1 MKTKNYRICISV
13 TIALVSVL
21 TLNIANAETLRA
33 ITIEQNASYAL
44 DTDSIVQSNGKT
56 AFSVQ
61 TIYTTRMKAPNGAD
75 YTKANNTFLA
85 DCKAKTQALTGVNLM
100 DGSGKV
106 VYSYTPTV
114 NEAPMISPE
123 RNSLDDKI
131 MQTTCKLK

>member
-1 MKTKNYRICISV
+1 MKKSNLVLAMSIVAAASV
-13 TIALVSVL
+13 AQ
-21 TLNIANAETLRA
+21 AETLRA
-33 ITIEQNASYAL
+33 ITIEQNATYAL

-85 DCKAKTQALTGVNLM
+85 DCKAKTQALTGVSLM
-100 DGSGKV
+100 EGSGKV

-114 NEAPMISPE
+114 NEAPMIAPE

>member
-1 MKTKNYRICISV
+1 MKKSNLVLAMSIVAAASV
-13 TIALVSVL
+13 AQ
-21 TLNIANAETLRA
+21 AETLRA
-33 ITIEQNASYAL
+33 ITIEQNATYAL

-61 TIYTTRMKAPNGAD
+61 TIYTNRMKAPNGAD
-75 YTKANNTFLA
+75 YTKATNTFLA
-85 DCKAKTQALTGVNLM
+85 DCKAKTQALTGVSLM

-114 NEAPMISPE
+114 NEAPMIVPE